1 MTKQIWGNKIY
12 SDDFDVDSELL
23 NNKKSKQFVSNA
35 INQAIKED
43 TEQSE
48 MENPYF
54 SDNSS
59 SSHLTTRLRKFSL
72 ELSKYLDKSD
82 NESRSVRSVGGPVTG

>member
-1 MTKQIWGNKIY
+1 
-12 SDDFDVDSELL
+12 
-23 NNKKSKQFVSNA
+23 
-35 INQAIKED
+35 
-43 TEQSE
+43 

-72 ELSKYLDKSD
+72 ELSKYVDKSD
-82 NESRSVRSVGGPVTG
+82 TETLSVRSVGGQVKAISSKGQKLSHYHSNVNETIEEVEDEKEELME